1 MQILDTRTTDPVEI
15 RARLTRSA
23 SLGDAAKEAAV
34 RDIIEDVRARGDE
47 ALMVYGRRWDCP
59 TLETLRVAPEAI
71 AAAHSGC
78 DPALLETIRGAKAN
92 IERFHRQQLPRSW
105 FDGSQD
111 GIILGQLVQPV
122 GTVGLYVPGGTAA
135 YPSTVLMTAVPA
147 LVAGVDRI
155 VLCSPADRD
164 GNVNPLVLAAAHE
177 CGITDVFAVGG
188 AQAIGAMAYGT
199 QSVPQVDVICGPGNI
214 YVLLAKKLVVGSV
227 NIESLPGPS
236 EICVVA
242 DDSANPRF
250 VAADMLSQA
259 EHGGIGASSA
269 AVLITPSRALAAAVQ
284 TEITKQTATQSRRAI
299 LEKALE
305 DAGLIVITCDID
317 EALDLANLMAPEHL
331 ELEFADA
338 WNRLSKVRNAG
349 AIMIGPWST
358 EPVADYWAGPS
369 HVLPTGGSARFY
381 GPLSVDVFLKKSS
394 IVCYDETRLREAAP
408 NVIRFAE
415 AEGLSAHA
423 NAVRVRTEDAK

>member
-1 MQILDTRTTDPVEI
+1 
-15 RARLTRSA
+15 
-23 SLGDAAKEAAV
+23 
-34 RDIIEDVRARGDE
+34 
-47 ALMVYGRRWDCP
+47 
-59 TLETLRVAPEAI
+59 
-71 AAAHSGC
+71 
-78 DPALLETIRGAKAN
+78 
-92 IERFHRQQLPRSW
+92 
-105 FDGSQD
+105 
-111 GIILGQLVQPV
+111 
-122 GTVGLYVPGGTAA
+122 
-135 YPSTVLMTAVPA
+135 
-147 LVAGVDRI
+147 
-155 VLCSPADRD
+155 
-164 GNVNPLVLAAAHE
+164 
-177 CGITDVFAVGG
+177 
-188 AQAIGAMAYGT
+188 
-199 QSVPQVDVICGPGNI
+199 
-214 YVLLAKKLVVGSV
+214 
-227 NIESLPGPS
+227 
-236 EICVVA
+236 
-242 DDSANPRF
+242 
-250 VAADMLSQA
+250 
-259 EHGGIGASSA
+259 
-269 AVLITPSRALAAAVQ
+269 LAAAVQ

>member
-1 MQILDTRTTDPVEI
+1 MQVIDTRTTSAREI

-47 ALMVYGRRWDCP
+47 ALLDYGRRWDCP
-59 TLETLRVAPEAI
+59 KLETLRITPEAI
-71 AAAHSGC
+71 AAAHAAC
-78 DPALLETIRGAKAN
+78 DPTLLETMRGSKAN
-92 IERFHRQQLPRSW
+92 IERFHRQQMPRSW
-105 FDGSQD
+105 FDGAQD

-122 GTVGLYVPGGTAA
+122 HTVGLYVPGGTAA

-147 LVAGVDRI
+147 LVAGVSRI
-155 VLCSPADRD
+155 IICTPPDKS
-164 GNVNPLVLAAAHE
+164 GQVNPLVLAAAHE
-177 CGITDVFAVGG
+177 CGISDVFAVGG

-199 QSVPQVDVICGPGNI
+199 ETVPGVDVICGPGNI
-214 YVLLAKKLVVGSV
+214 YVLLAKKMVVGSV

-242 DDSANPRF
+242 DDTANPRF

-259 EHGGIGASSA
+259 EHGGVGASSA
-269 AVLITPSRALAAAVQ
+269 AVLITPSRALADAVQ
-284 TEITKQTATQSRRAI
+284 AELARQAATQSRRAI
-299 LEKALE
+299 LEQALE
-305 DAGLIVITCDID
+305 EAGLIVITRDVD

-331 ELEFADA
+331 ELEIENA

-369 HVLPTGGSARFY
+369 HVLPTSGTARFY
-381 GPLSVDVFLKKSS
+381 GPLSVDIFLKKSS
-394 IVCYDETRLREAAP
+394 IVCYDEARLREAAP

-415 AEGLSAHA
+415 AEGLDAHA
-423 NAVRVRTEDAK
+423 NAVRVRVEDPA